1 MPLPKVND
9 WAAFRR
15 HLKLLSDEFPDQFTG
30 WVLIGGGACWFYRT
44 VLERWADADF
54 PAPNFSKEEE
64 EGWLSKD
71 IDFMGATVKDAEA
84 LLGAPFKAETHTISF
99 RGIEVDFLEQGVRL
113 TRQDAVRNA
122 RQARTPDFIFR
133 VLDAGWLYAEKLA
146 VVHNKERLQDRL
158 HLRALET
165 FLKCE
170 FCREVEDPAT
180 LDADEW
186 VERARTVKTSDHDFF
201 SRDKVLIARLQSGI
215 RALVKREHR
224 ALKHWAKHHLPG
236 YTE

>member
-1 MPLPKVND
+1 MALPKVND
-9 WAAFRR
+9 WSAFRR
-15 HLKLLSDEFPDQFTG
+15 HLKLLADEFPEPFTE

-44 VLERWADADF
+44 VLERWADTDF
-54 PAPNFSKEEE
+54 PAPIFSEKEEAN
-64 EGWLSKD
+64 WLSKD
-71 IDFMGATVKDAEA
+71 IDFMGATVKEAEA
-84 LLGAPFKAETHTISF
+84 LLGAPFNEETHTISF
-99 RGIEVDFLEQGVRL
+99 RGIDVDFLEEGIRL
-113 TRQDAVRNA
+113 TRQEAARNA
-122 RQARTPDFIFR
+122 RQARTADFVFR

-146 VVHNKERLQDRL
+146 VAHNKDRLQDRL

-186 VERARTVKTSDHDFF
+186 VERARTVKTADHDFF
-201 SRDKVLIARLQSGI
+201 SRDKVLVARLQHGI
-215 RALVKREHR
+215 RTLINPEHR

-236 YTE
+236 YIE